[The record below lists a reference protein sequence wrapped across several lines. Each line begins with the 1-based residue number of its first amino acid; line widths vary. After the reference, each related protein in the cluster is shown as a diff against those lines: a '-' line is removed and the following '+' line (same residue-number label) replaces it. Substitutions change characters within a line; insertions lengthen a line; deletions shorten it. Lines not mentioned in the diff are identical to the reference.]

1 MEWLN
6 IAVSDDKI
14 HMRKEKIMQD
24 KKENN
29 TPKKESVKS
38 LGKLINIMVWDDLCE
53 NMDGLSE
60 AEIIDHLIENY
71 ELDGAANLERR
82 GIETKS
88 RKTGN
93 SKQANPVR
101 QSIRGQVRRTLEAL
115 SNIDAYLDI
124 EGTGNT
130 KAEIFRERYGVEIK
144 DGDEDEYGNEKCRK
158 IYKLFSTKGRDAH
171 KLTDNEL
178 RTLMFLVRVN
188 QALSVEQTKAVITKL
203 IQYGSKDFRK
213 EMGFSFAAEDFHSGG
228 GTAWD
233 KELVAPNYVMKNV
246 ELLQDVINQNRVAEN
261 NRKAPKLNVE
271 FTFYAY
277 DEKKRLR
284 PSEEILGKAEF
295 RRIVTPLKVFS
306 DNGKLYV
313 YVAWERGKKKENKN
327 EEKNKKP
334 WSFST
339 YRIDLMR
346 ELVKRNIEESGGKVY
361 VPGKEQREE
370 LRMSNIKKYLNM
382 SFSSETKEIQFLFLR
397 ERITVLMDT
406 FGKNITIKRFS
417 KSERE
422 EGKAVVKLK
431 DGEEKEIF
439 VFDVDDDDKEEQDKK
454 ERVLCKLDCTLFGF
468 LNWAMQISDFIEVL
482 EPQSVVD
489 EIEKK
494 VEKLVK
500 RYGIQL
506 KKGEKEHEQNV

>member
-1 MEWLN
+1 M
-6 IAVSDDKI
+6 
-14 HMRKEKIMQD
+14 
-24 KKENN
+24 
-29 TPKKESVKS
+29 
-38 LGKLINIMVWDDLCE
+38 
-53 NMDGLSE
+53 
-60 AEIIDHLIENY
+60 
-71 ELDGAANLERR
+71 
-82 GIETKS
+82 
-88 RKTGN
+88 
-93 SKQANPVR
+93 
-101 QSIRGQVRRTLEAL
+101 
-115 SNIDAYLDI
+115 
-124 EGTGNT
+124 
-130 KAEIFRERYGVEIK
+130 
-144 DGDEDEYGNEKCRK
+144 
-158 IYKLFSTKGRDAH
+158 
-171 KLTDNEL
+171 
-178 RTLMFLVRVN
+178 
-188 QALSVEQTKAVITKL
+188 
-203 IQYGSKDFRK
+203 
-213 EMGFSFAAEDFHSGG
+213 
-228 GTAWD
+228 
-233 KELVAPNYVMKNV
+233 
-246 ELLQDVINQNRVAEN
+246 
-261 NRKAPKLNVE
+261 
-271 FTFYAY
+271 
-277 DEKKRLR
+277 
-284 PSEEILGKAEF
+284 
-295 RRIVTPLKVFS
+295 
-306 DNGKLYV
+306 
-313 YVAWERGKKKENKN
+313 AWERGKKKENKN

-468 LNWAMQISDFIEVL
+468 VNWAMQISDFIEVL